1 MNDRYPPWHLK
12 EQESTDSGITSSN
25 LCSEGRFQAV
35 GQEEKMWQCSYE
47 RTQKLLF
54 MEGELTIFH
63 GESSRKER
71 THMGPHK
78 IIWKAESRAF
88 IRKEKVRTFQTSH
101 KVTVPSYRDG
111 GVIGASFVLRHL
123 NKQTLEIQARCTKSH
138 LKAHIK
144 RTWQNPSN
152 LLVCQNKAQLLN
164 GGKCKV
170 PFKAVKL
177 GQWCGSLGKG
187 INCYSQWPEFH
198 PQIPRGGK
206 IFNSFRFFADLHM
219 LTMARVH
226 TYPVDTHQ
234 ITK

>member
-78 IIWKAESRAF
+78 VIWSRKQS
-88 IRKEKVRTFQTSH
+88 IHKEGEGKNLPDFTQGNS
-101 KVTVPSYRDG
+101 PYRDG

-123 NKQTLEIQARCTKSH
+123 NKHTLEIQARCTKSH

-144 RTWQNPSN
+144 QIWQNPSN
-152 LLVCQNKAQLLN
+152 LLVCQNKTQLLN

>member
-1 MNDRYPPWHLK
+1 MIG
-12 EQESTDSGITSSN
+12 T
-25 LCSEGRFQAV
+25 
-35 GQEEKMWQCSYE
+35 
-47 RTQKLLF
+47 LL
-54 MEGELTIFH
+54 G
-63 GESSRKER
+63 
-71 THMGPHK
+71 
-78 IIWKAESRAF
+78 IWKNRNQQTLASPPVICVLREDSRLWIRKRKCGSVLMKEHKNYCLWKESWLYFMGRVLEKRELIWVLIKLSEAENRAF
-88 IRKEKVRTFQTSH
+88 IRKEKVRTSQTSH

-123 NKQTLEIQARCTKSH
+123 NKHTLEIQARCTKSH

-144 RTWQNPSN
+144 RIWQNPSN

-226 TYPVDTHQ
+226 TSPVDTHQ